1 MHEERYKDL
10 VKELNNPAVTKFF
23 AEARDQEEAH
33 FRYRCFIDWNG
44 LEISEWYKSYLIV
57 SRILIRWCRENDIKY
72 KYSKETPPKNYVYDG
87 RDLSNVDWAFF
98 YEDMEGYYNNKNN

>member
-44 LEISEWYKSYLIV
+44 LEISEWYKSYL
-57 SRILIRWCRENDIKY
+57 KY